1 MPRIAFATFAV
12 EVPTGWA
19 EMTHIVDAENPPNT
33 LAHRNGLG
41 ALQFS
46 TALYKS
52 GPIPNP
58 SLADLQEMIAEFSR
72 KLELGEPRDVVADP
86 GPPAMVSV
94 SFAWGD
100 DFVRV
105 WHVSDGRNFARV
117 TYTCAAEHAG
127 PELAACEE
135 IVRSIAFR
143 VGSS

>member
-1 MPRIAFATFAV
+1 MPRVAFATFAV
-12 EVPTGWA
+12 EVPDGWA
-19 EMTHIVDAENPPNT
+19 DITQVVEAKNPPYT

-58 SLADLQEMIAEFSR
+58 SLADLQEMIAEFSHTHV
-72 KLELGEPRDVVADP
+72 LGEPTDVVADP
-86 GPPAMVSV
+86 GPPAMVAA

-100 DFVRV
+100 DFLRV
-105 WHVSDGRNFARV
+105 WQVSDGRNFARV

-143 VGSS
+143 EGSS